1 MLKNALMLASTLL
14 PWSLRRSFLE
24 RQFGFSIHP
33 TSRIGLSWIFP
44 RRLVMEEHARIG
56 HFNMCKNADLLHLG
70 AHSLIGQLNWITG
83 FPTGSSRHFA
93 HQPERRP
100 ELIIE
105 RHAGISSRHFIDC
118 TARVRIG
125 AFTTLA
131 GYRSQLITHS
141 IDLEAGRQSS
151 KPIDIGEYCFLG
163 TEAVILGG
171 SSLPH
176 HSVLGAKSLLN
187 KQWDEPYHL
196 YAGVPAKPIKK
207 LPETMAYFQRQ
218 EGFVW

>member
-1 MLKNALMLASTLL
+1 MLNKLVMLISTLL
-14 PWSLRRSFLE
+14 PWTMRRRLLE
-24 RQFGFSIHP
+24 RRFGYSIHP
-33 TSRIGLSWIFP
+33 TSRIGLAWIFP
-44 RRLVMEEHARIG
+44 SRLVMEENSRIG
-56 HFNMCKNADLLHLG
+56 HLTVCKGIDLLHVG
-70 AHSLIGQLNWITG
+70 AHAVIGQLNWITG
-83 FPTGSSRHFA
+83 FPLGSSRHFA

-100 ELIIE
+100 ELIVE

-125 AFTTLA
+125 AYATLA
-131 GYRSQLITHS
+131 GFRSQLLTHS

-151 KPIDIGEYCFLG
+151 EPIEVGEYCFVG
-163 TEAVILGG
+163 TEAVMLAG

-187 KQWDEPYHL
+187 KKWETPFQL
-196 YAGVPAKPIKK
+196 YGGVPAKPLKQ
-207 LPETMAYFQRQ
+207 LSETMEYFRRK

>member
-1 MLKNALMLASTLL
+1 MLKKILMLFSLFL
-14 PWSLRRSFLE
+14 PWGLRRPFLQW
-24 RQFGFSIHP
+24 QFGYSIHK

-44 RRLVMEEHARIG
+44 AHLVMEEHARIG
-56 HFNMCKNADLLHLG
+56 HLTLCKNVDRLQLG
-70 AHSLIGQLNWITG
+70 PHALIGQLNWITG
-83 FPTGSSRHFA
+83 FPRGQSRHFA

-100 ELIIE
+100 ELILE

-125 AFTTLA
+125 AFTTIA

-141 IDLEAGRQSS
+141 IDLAAGRQSS
-151 KPIDIGEYCFLG
+151 APIEIGEYCFVG
-163 TEAVILGG
+163 TEAVVLGG
-171 SSLPH
+171 ATLPH

-187 KQWDEPYHL
+187 KKWEAPYQL
-196 YAGVPAKPIKK
+196 YGGVPAKP
-207 LPETMAYFQRQ
+207 LRELSPELEYFRRQ